1 MRFSENL
8 ERATKRKIS
17 TEAWTDE
24 QFREAREKDL
34 SERTAGTWQVV
45 AAALLSLALSALLTT
60 AKLVEIAERQPLGS
74 WRDRQL
80 SVAKGTDRLANFFS
94 LNRPYD
100 LVIDI
105 RGTGSSAG
113 RLIDTIDEVVPTTIP
128 AVVTTTPQEAVSPD
142 ITNTSTSTT
151 TTTVSPYPIRTVDSR
166 QPLRVFLAGDSQ
178 MEFLSQAI
186 STEGG
191 SRNLQID
198 VEFHISTGLARPDY
212 FNWPAGLSAVLDK
225 SDPEAVILFMGAN
238 DYQDMAD
245 SDGNRI
251 VRDTPEWETEWSRR
265 LALTLDLL
273 ESSGRHVFWVS
284 QPPMRDGDLD
294 RAVARMNDLATAVID
309 TREFVSTIDI
319 WEMFGG
325 DHGFSSRVAGPDGEV
340 TSARVSDGVHLNR
353 TAASWVADLVFSE
366 FDRVWTFAG

>member
-8 ERATKRKIS
+8 ERATQRKIS

-45 AAALLSLALSALLTT
+45 GAALLSLALSALLTT
-60 AKLVEIAERQPLGS
+60 AKLVEIAERQPLGA

-80 SVAKGTDRLANFFS
+80 SVAKATDRLANFLS

-100 LVIDI
+100 FVIDI

-128 AVVTTTPQEAVSPD
+128 VVVTTTPQEAGSPG
-142 ITNTSTSTT
+142 ITSTSTST
-151 TTTVSPYPIRTVDSR
+151 TTTVSPYPIRSVDSR

-212 FNWPAGLSAVLDK
+212 FNWPAELAAVLDK

-238 DYQDMAD
+238 DHQDMAD

-251 VRDTPEWETEWSRR
+251 VRDTPEWESEWSRR
-265 LALTLDLL
+265 LALTFDLL
-273 ESSGRHVFWVS
+273 ESPGRHVFWVG

-294 RAVARMNDLATAVID
+294 RAVARMNDLASSVIV

-319 WEMFGG
+319 WQMFGG
-325 DHGFSSRVAGPDGEV
+325 DSGFSSRVAGPDGEV
-340 TSARVSDGVHLNR
+340 TSARVNDGVHLNR
-353 TAASWVADLVFSE
+353 TAASWVADLVFTE
-366 FDRVWTFAG
+366 FDRVWAFAG